1 VSTETLKEK
10 TAKGIAWG
18 AVNNGTVQLLNLV
31 FGIVLARRLSES
43 DYGIL
48 ALLTIFTTL
57 AGCIQAAGFSQALAN
72 LKPPTL
78 RDYSA
83 VFWFNTLAGFS
94 MYILLYIAA
103 PLIAA
108 FFDLPEL
115 TNVARLTF
123 LCIPVSALGIVPN
136 AKLWIELRNRELA
149 IAAILSLALSGC
161 VGIWLAYHGYGYWS
175 LAWQQLLFISLSSII
190 KWCFTRWRP
199 LLLIDMSPIRSM
211 FRFSS
216 KLLLTNMLTVTS
228 QHVLTFIF
236 GKLFP
241 IGVVGQ
247 FNQANKWNTMGSSF
261 ISNTMQ
267 QVAQP
272 VLTQA
277 SVGAEAVP
285 ARTETVPARTGSEPA
300 QDNVES
306 PLQRQ
311 QRVFRKMLRFT
322 SFVVF
327 PLMLGLALVA
337 REFIV
342 LTITDRWLPCVPLLQ
357 MLCIGGAFMPLH
369 TLYQNFIISCGRSDI
384 YLRCIALMIVLQI
397 VVTLSLSSFGIMVM
411 VAAFSALNVLF
422 TLCWHFALRRVTPFP
437 LLSALKDT
445 MPFFIVA
452 LLVMATT
459 YFLTVQLSS
468 LNSHLSSLNSQLLT
482 LLLSR
487 ILIAAALYV
496 GLMKLLRSKTL
507 EECIKFRL

>member
-1 VSTETLKEK
+1 MSKETLKEK

-175 LAWQQLLFISLSSII
+175 LAWQQLLFISLSSS
-190 KWCFTRWRP
+190 RP
-199 LLLIDMSPIRSM
+199 VI
-211 FRFSS
+211 
-216 KLLLTNMLTVTS
+216 
-228 QHVLTFIF
+228 
-236 GKLFP
+236 
-241 IGVVGQ
+241 
-247 FNQANKWNTMGSSF
+247 
-261 ISNTMQ
+261 
-267 QVAQP
+267 
-272 VLTQA
+272 
-277 SVGAEAVP
+277 
-285 ARTETVPARTGSEPA
+285 
-300 QDNVES
+300 
-306 PLQRQ
+306 
-311 QRVFRKMLRFT
+311 
-322 SFVVF
+322 
-327 PLMLGLALVA
+327 LG
-337 REFIV
+337 I
-342 LTITDRWLPCVPLLQ
+342 
-357 MLCIGGAFMPLH
+357 
-369 TLYQNFIISCGRSDI
+369 
-384 YLRCIALMIVLQI
+384 
-397 VVTLSLSSFGIMVM
+397 
-411 VAAFSALNVLF
+411 
-422 TLCWHFALRRVTPFP
+422 
-437 LLSALKDT
+437 
-445 MPFFIVA
+445 
-452 LLVMATT
+452 
-459 YFLTVQLSS
+459 
-468 LNSHLSSLNSQLLT
+468 
-482 LLLSR
+482 
-487 ILIAAALYV
+487 
-496 GLMKLLRSKTL
+496 
-507 EECIKFRL
+507 

>member
-1 VSTETLKEK
+1 MGTDNLKER
-10 TAKGIAWG
+10 TARGIAWG
-18 AVNNGTVQLLNLV
+18 AVNNGTVQVLNLV

-48 ALLTIFTTL
+48 ALLTIFTAL

-72 LKPPTL
+72 MKPPTH

-83 VFWFNTLAGFS
+83 VFWFNTLAGIS
-94 MYILLYIAA
+94 LYILLYIAS

-108 FFDLPEL
+108 FFRLPVL
-115 TNVARLTF
+115 TDVARFIF
-123 LCIPVSALGIVPN
+123 LCIPISALGIVPN

-149 IAAILSLALSGC
+149 IAAIVSLALSGC

-175 LAWQQLLFISLSSII
+175 LAWQQLLFISLSSLI

-199 LLLIDMSPIRSM
+199 LLPIDMSPIRSM

-228 QHVLTFIF
+228 QNVLTFIF
-236 GKLFP
+236 GKLLP

-277 SVGAEAVP
+277 SVTDNDE
-285 ARTETVPARTGSEPA
+285 EPL
-300 QDNVES
+300 V
-306 PLQRQ
+306 RQ
-311 QRVFRKMLRFT
+311 ERVFRKMLRFT
-322 SFVVF
+322 AFVTF

-342 LTITDRWLPCVPLLQ
+342 LTITERWLPCVPLLQ
-357 MLCIGGAFMPLH
+357 TLCIGGAFLPLH
-369 TLYQNFIISCGRSDI
+369 TLYQNFIISRGRSDL

-397 VVTLSLSSFGIMVM
+397 VLTLSLSSLGIMAM
-411 VAAFSALNVLF
+411 VTAFSALNVAF
-422 TLCWHFALRRVTPFP
+422 TVCWHIALRRVAPISF
-437 LLSALKDT
+437 LSALKDI
-445 MPFFIVA
+445 MPFFIISLAVMAVTYLLTASVDNLA
-452 LLVMATT
+452 LLLA
-459 YFLTVQLSS
+459 
-468 LNSHLSSLNSQLLT
+468 
-482 LLLSR
+482 SR
-487 ILIAAALYV
+487 IVIASLLYV

>member
-1 VSTETLKEK
+1 MGTDNLKEK
-10 TAKGIAWG
+10 TARGIAWG
-18 AVNNGTVQLLNLV
+18 AVNNGTVQVLNLV
-31 FGIVLARRLSES
+31 FGIVLARRLSED

-48 ALLTIFTTL
+48 ALLTIFTAL

-72 LKPPTL
+72 MKPPTH

-83 VFWFNTLAGFS
+83 VFWFNTLAGIS
-94 MYILLYIAA
+94 LYILLYIAS

-108 FFDLPEL
+108 FFHLPVL
-115 TNVARLTF
+115 TDVARLTF

-149 IAAILSLALSGC
+149 VAAIVSLTLSGC

-175 LAWQQLLFISLSSII
+175 LAWQQLLFISLSTLI

-199 LLLIDMSPIRSM
+199 LLPIDMSPIRQM

-228 QHVLTFIF
+228 QNVLTFIF
-236 GKLFP
+236 GKLLP
-241 IGVVGQ
+241 VGVVGQ

-272 VLTQA
+272 VLTNA
-277 SVGAEAVP
+277 
-285 ARTETVPARTGSEPA
+285 
-300 QDNVES
+300 DNEEG
-306 PLQRQ
+306 RQ
-311 QRVFRKMLRFT
+311 ERVFRKMLRFT
-322 SFVVF
+322 AFVTF

-342 LTITDRWLPCVPLLQ
+342 LTITERWLPCVPLLQ
-357 MLCIGGAFMPLH
+357 TLCIGGAFLPLH
-369 TLYQNFIISCGRSDI
+369 TLYQNFIISRGRSDL

-397 VVTLSLSSFGIMVM
+397 VITLSLSSMGIMAM
-411 VAAFSALNVLF
+411 VTAFSALNVAF
-422 TLCWHFALRRVTPFP
+422 TVCWHIALRRVAPISF
-437 LLSALKDT
+437 LSALKDI
-445 MPFFIVA
+445 MPFLLIALAVMAVTYVLTASIDSLA
-452 LLVMATT
+452 LLLA
-459 YFLTVQLSS
+459 L
-468 LNSHLSSLNSQLLT
+468 
-482 LLLSR
+482 R
-487 ILIAAALYV
+487 IVIAAVLYV